1 MKTNSI
7 THDATGRVTHDATR
21 ATCDESRTTKL
32 NPEPPHPVLRSN
44 PASTK
49 GFVLASRVSPPHEV
63 AAMRTV
69 QFRVVSTCGPPHTRL
84 PPQDCT
90 GRTGKHSAHDLAVG
104 VGHLQ
109 QGRRGS
115 HLTIGRMHRR
125 SKAPFLSSRTG
136 ADGDGNSNDVPQAS
150 STIKC
155 ETKTSRVKR

>member
-1 MKTNSI
+1 M
-7 THDATGRVTHDATR
+7 
-21 ATCDESRTTKL
+21 
-32 NPEPPHPVLRSN
+32 
-44 PASTK
+44 
-49 GFVLASRVSPPHEV
+49 SPPHEV

-69 QFRVVSTCGPPHTRL
+69 QFRVVSTYGPPHTQGYRRKTAMVQL
-84 PPQDCT
+84 A
-90 GRTGKHSAHDLAVG
+90 KHSAHDLAVG

-115 HLTIGRMHRR
+115 HLTIGKMHRR
-125 SKAPFLSSRTG
+125 SEAPFLSPRTG